1 MDAKTKK
8 YKSELLEAIKKH
20 KLMRFDHAFGGFVTF
35 SRRTAYGCGLHEMHD
50 IKDALYENRLKG
62 VNYLVQKWIQSD
74 NPTLQIAAMRM
85 ICEGEDH
92 QRLNQQY
99 IDHTSN
105 GQTILV
111 KLPDPE

>member
-50 IKDALYENRLKG
+50 IKDAL
-62 VNYLVQKWIQSD
+62 
-74 NPTLQIAAMRM
+74 
-85 ICEGEDH
+85 
-92 QRLNQQY
+92 
-99 IDHTSN
+99 
-105 GQTILV
+105 
-111 KLPDPE
+111 